1 MSSRPV
7 SPEFESPACL
17 SGVEAASPVFE
28 PCVAYKIAHGV
39 DDLQPRHVPRVVG
52 ARLVAEAG
60 EVGLRLG
67 DREEVEQVLDR
78 DVEREARG
86 EQQALGGLLRRVVLA
101 QHVRHLASGSGGNGQ
116 RAAGSGQRAAGS
128 GQRAAG
134 SGHSAHLRLDRVAL
148 LLLLFVLR
156 VAVARHLTDAVQVEH
171 ANHLVLHLFVGWSKL
186 VSKWVSIR
194 CSAAQPAQAS
204 AQPVHKQRTGE
215 ARRQFE
221 RGATQA
227 GR

>member
-1 MSSRPV
+1 M
-7 SPEFESPACL
+7 
-17 SGVEAASPVFE
+17 
-28 PCVAYKIAHGV
+28 AYKIAHGV
-39 DDLQPRHVPRVVG
+39 DYLQPRHVPRVVG

-60 EVGLRLG
+60 EIGLRLG

-101 QHVRHLASGSGGNGQ
+101 QHVRHLASGSGGIGHWGNWWQWAVGSRQ
-116 RAAGSGQRAAGS
+116 RAAGSGQRQRAA
-128 GQRAAG
+128 AAG

-171 ANHLVLHLFVGWSKL
+171 ANHLVLHLCVGW
-186 VSKWVSIR
+186 
-194 CSAAQPAQAS
+194 QAR
-204 AQPVHKQRTGE
+204 K
-215 ARRQFE
+215 
-221 RGATQA
+221 
-227 GR
+227 